1 MMILLDI
8 LEKGQE
14 KNASDIHL
22 VNNEKVIYRV
32 NGELIRDEE
41 IDKVSEEFLIN
52 SIREIFTEKQKE
64 IFEKNK
70 EIDISFE
77 DIKKRRYRINLY
89 NEKGYP
95 AFSIRILT
103 KKIQNFEE
111 LKLPEILKNMIEY
124 ENGLVLVTGPTGSGK
139 STTLA
144 AMIEEINQREAL
156 SIVTIE
162 DPVEYIFENKKSLIR
177 QREIGRDTLSFA
189 NALKSV
195 LRQDPDII
203 MVGELRDIESIE
215 AALTAAETGHLV
227 FGTLHTN
234 GAVET
239 INRLI
244 DVFSKEKQEQIK
256 TQLSSTLRGVV
267 SQQLLLDKE
276 NKVVP
281 AFEILFVNT
290 AVSNHIASGKT
301 NQISIAIETG
311 QKYGMISMKEYISNM
326 YKNRVIDKKE
336 YDRKRGY

>member
-1 MMILLDI
+1 MILLDI
-8 LEKGQE
+8 LEKGQ
-14 KNASDIHL
+14 KKRASDIHL

-32 NGELIRDEE
+32 NGELIRDDEF
-41 IDKVSEEFLIN
+41 DKVSEEFLIN
-52 SIREIFTEKQKE
+52 SIREILTEKQKE

-70 EIDISFE
+70 EIDIAFE

-95 AFSIRILT
+95 AYSIRILT
-103 KKIQNFEE
+103 KKIQSFEE
-111 LKLPEILKNMIEY
+111 LNLPKSLKNMIRY
-124 ENGLVLVTGPTGSGK
+124 KNGLVLITGPTGSGK
-139 STTLA
+139 STTLS
-144 AMIEEINQREAL
+144 AMIEEINQRESL

-203 MVGELRDIESIE
+203 MVGELRDKESIE

-234 GAVET
+234 SAAET

-256 TQLSSTLRGVV
+256 AQLSLVLRGIV

-276 NKVVP
+276 NKIIP

-290 AVSNHIASGKT
+290 AVSNQIASGKI
-301 NQISIAIETG
+301 NQIPTAIETG
-311 QKYGMISMKEYISNM
+311 QKYGMISMREYISNM
-326 YKNRVIDKKE
+326 HKDGVINKKE
-336 YDRKRGY
+336 YDEKRGN

>member
-1 MMILLDI
+1 M
-8 LEKGQE
+8 
-14 KNASDIHL
+14 
-22 VNNEKVIYRV
+22 
-32 NGELIRDEE
+32 
-41 IDKVSEEFLIN
+41 
-52 SIREIFTEKQKE
+52 
-64 IFEKNK
+64 
-70 EIDISFE
+70 
-77 DIKKRRYRINLY
+77 Y

-95 AFSIRILT
+95 AYSIRILT
-103 KKIQNFEE
+103 KKIQSFEE
-111 LKLPEILKNMIEY
+111 LNLPKSLKNMIRY
-124 ENGLVLVTGPTGSGK
+124 KNGLVLITGPTGSGK
-139 STTLA
+139 STTLS
-144 AMIEEINQREAL
+144 AMIEEINQRESL

-203 MVGELRDIESIE
+203 MVGELRDKESIE

-234 GAVET
+234 GAAET

-256 TQLSSTLRGVV
+256 AQLSLVLRGVV

-276 NKVVP
+276 NKIIP

-290 AVSNHIASGKT
+290 AISNQIASGKI
-301 NQISIAIETG
+301 NQIPTAIETG
-311 QKYGMISMKEYISNM
+311 QKYGMISMREYISNM
-326 YKNRVIDKKE
+326 HKDGVINKKE
-336 YDRKRGY
+336 YDEKRGN

>member
-1 MMILLDI
+1 MILLDI
-8 LEKGQE
+8 LEKGQ
-14 KNASDIHL
+14 KKRASDIHL

-32 NGELIRDEE
+32 NGELIRDDEF
-41 IDKVSEEFLIN
+41 DKVSEEFLIN
-52 SIREIFTEKQKE
+52 SIREILTEKQKE

-70 EIDISFE
+70 EIDIAFE

-95 AFSIRILT
+95 AYSIRILT
-103 KKIQNFEE
+103 KKIQSFEE
-111 LKLPEILKNMIEY
+111 LNLPKSLKNMIRY
-124 ENGLVLVTGPTGSGK
+124 KNGLVLITGPTGSGK
-139 STTLA
+139 STTLS
-144 AMIEEINQREAL
+144 AMIEEINKRESL

-203 MVGELRDIESIE
+203 MVGELRDKESIE

-227 FGTLHTN
+227 FSTLHTN
-234 GAVET
+234 GAAET

-256 TQLSSTLRGVV
+256 AQLSLVLRGIV

-276 NKVVP
+276 NKIIP

-290 AVSNHIASGKT
+290 AISNQIASGKI
-301 NQISIAIETG
+301 NQILTAIETG
-311 QKYGMISMKEYISNM
+311 QKYGMISMREYISNM
-326 YKNRVIDKKE
+326 HKDGVINKKE
-336 YDRKRGY
+336 YDEKRGN

>member
-1 MMILLDI
+1 MILLDI
-8 LEKGQE
+8 LEKGQ
-14 KNASDIHL
+14 KKRASDIHL

-32 NGELIRDEE
+32 NGELIRDDEF
-41 IDKVSEEFLIN
+41 DKVSEEFLIN
-52 SIREIFTEKQKE
+52 SIREILTEKQKE

-70 EIDISFE
+70 EIDIAFE

-95 AFSIRILT
+95 AYSIRILT
-103 KKIQNFEE
+103 KKIQSFEE
-111 LKLPEILKNMIEY
+111 LNLPKSLKNMIKY
-124 ENGLVLVTGPTGSGK
+124 KNGLVLITGPTGSGK
-139 STTLA
+139 STTLS
-144 AMIEEINQREAL
+144 AMIEEINQKESL

-203 MVGELRDIESIE
+203 MVGELRDKESIE

-227 FGTLHTN
+227 FSTLHTN
-234 GAVET
+234 GAAET

-256 TQLSSTLRGVV
+256 AQLSLVLRGVV

-276 NKVVP
+276 NKIIP

-290 AVSNHIASGKT
+290 AISNQIASGKI
-301 NQISIAIETG
+301 NQIPTAIETG
-311 QKYGMISMKEYISNM
+311 QKYGMISMREYISNM
-326 YKNRVIDKKE
+326 HKDGVINKKE
-336 YDRKRGY
+336 YDEKRGN

>member
-1 MMILLDI
+1 MILLDI
-8 LEKGQE
+8 LEKGQ
-14 KNASDIHL
+14 KKRASDIHL

-32 NGELIRDEE
+32 NGELIRDDEF
-41 IDKVSEEFLIN
+41 DKVSEEFLIN
-52 SIREIFTEKQKE
+52 SIREILTEKQKE

-70 EIDISFE
+70 EIDIAFE

-95 AFSIRILT
+95 AYSIRILT

-111 LKLPEILKNMIEY
+111 LNLPKSLKNMIRY
-124 ENGLVLVTGPTGSGK
+124 KNGLVLITGPTGSGK
-139 STTLA
+139 STTLS
-144 AMIEEINQREAL
+144 AMIEEINQRESL

-203 MVGELRDIESIE
+203 MVGELRDKESIE

-227 FGTLHTN
+227 FSTLHTN
-234 GAVET
+234 GAAET

-256 TQLSSTLRGVV
+256 AQLSLVLRGVV

-276 NKVVP
+276 NKIIP

-290 AVSNHIASGKT
+290 AISNQIASGKI
-301 NQISIAIETG
+301 NQIPTAIETG
-311 QKYGMISMKEYISNM
+311 QKYGMISMREYISNM
-326 YKNRVIDKKE
+326 HKDGVINKKE
-336 YDRKRGY
+336 YDEKRGN

>member
-1 MMILLDI
+1 MILLDI
-8 LEKGQE
+8 LEKGQ
-14 KNASDIHL
+14 KKRASDIHL
-22 VNNEKVIYRV
+22 VNNEKVIYRI
-32 NGELIRDEE
+32 NGELIRDDEF
-41 IDKVSEEFLIN
+41 DKVSEEFLIN
-52 SIREIFTEKQKE
+52 SIREILTEKQKE

-70 EIDISFE
+70 EIDIAFE

-95 AFSIRILT
+95 AYSIRILT

-111 LKLPEILKNMIEY
+111 LNLPKSLKNMIKY
-124 ENGLVLVTGPTGSGK
+124 KNGLVLITGPTGSGK
-139 STTLA
+139 STTLS
-144 AMIEEINQREAL
+144 AMIEEINQRESL

-203 MVGELRDIESIE
+203 MVGELRDKESIE

-234 GAVET
+234 GAAET

-256 TQLSSTLRGVV
+256 AQLSLVLRGVV

-276 NKVVP
+276 NKIIP

-290 AVSNHIASGKT
+290 AISNQIASGKI
-301 NQISIAIETG
+301 NQIPTAIETG
-311 QKYGMISMKEYISNM
+311 QKYGMISMREYISNM
-326 YKNRVIDKKE
+326 HKDGVINKKE
-336 YDRKRGY
+336 YDEKRGN

>member
-1 MMILLDI
+1 MILLDI
-8 LEKGQE
+8 LEKGQ
-14 KNASDIHL
+14 KKRASDIHL

-32 NGELIRDEE
+32 NGELIRDDEF
-41 IDKVSEEFLIN
+41 DKVSEEFLIN
-52 SIREIFTEKQKE
+52 SIREILTEKQKE

-70 EIDISFE
+70 EIDIAFE

-95 AFSIRILT
+95 AYSIRILT
-103 KKIQNFEE
+103 KKIQSFEE
-111 LKLPEILKNMIEY
+111 LNLPKSLKNMIIY
-124 ENGLVLVTGPTGSGK
+124 KNGLLLITGPTGSGK
-139 STTLA
+139 STTLS
-144 AMIEEINQREAL
+144 AMIEEINQRESL

-203 MVGELRDIESIE
+203 MVGELRDKESIE

-234 GAVET
+234 GAAET

-256 TQLSSTLRGVV
+256 AQLSLVLRGVV

-276 NKVVP
+276 NKIIP

-290 AVSNHIASGKT
+290 AISNQIASGKI
-301 NQISIAIETG
+301 NQIPTAIETG
-311 QKYGMISMKEYISNM
+311 QKYGMISMREYISNM
-326 YKNRVIDKKE
+326 HKDGVINKKE
-336 YDRKRGY
+336 YDEKRGN

>member
-1 MMILLDI
+1 MILLDI

-14 KNASDIHL
+14 KRASDIHL
-22 VNNEKVIYRV
+22 VNKEKVIYRI
-32 NGELIRDEE
+32 NGKLMRDEE
-41 IDKVSEEFLIN
+41 NDEVSEKFLMECIKE
-52 SIREIFTEKQKE
+52 ILTEKQREIFKE
-64 IFEKNK
+64 IK
-70 EIDISFE
+70 EIDTAFE

-89 NEKGYP
+89 NEKGMP
-95 AFSIRILT
+95 AFSIRVLT
-103 KKIQNFEE
+103 KKIQSFGE
-111 LKLPEILKNMIEY
+111 LNLPEILKDMIKY
-124 ENGLVLVTGPTGSGK
+124 ENGLVLVTGATGSGK

-144 AMIEEINQREAL
+144 AMIEEINQKEAL

-162 DPVEYIFENKKSLIR
+162 DPIEYIFENKKSFIR
-177 QREIGRDTLSFA
+177 QREIGTDTLSFA

-203 MVGELRDIESIE
+203 MVGELRDVESIE

-256 TQLSSTLRGVV
+256 IQLSSVLKGII

-276 NKVVP
+276 KEIIP
-281 AFEILFVNT
+281 AFEILFINT
-290 AVSNHIASGKT
+290 AVSNYIATGKV
-301 NQISIAIETG
+301 NQISTVIETG
-311 QKYGMISMKEYISNM
+311 QKYGMISMREYLSNM
-326 YKNRVIDKKE
+326 YKNGVIDKKS
-336 YDRKRGY
+336 

>member
-1 MMILLDI
+1 MILLDI
-8 LEKGQE
+8 LEKGQ
-14 KNASDIHL
+14 KKRASDIHL

-32 NGELIRDEE
+32 NGELIRDDEF
-41 IDKVSEEFLIN
+41 DKVSEEFLIN
-52 SIREIFTEKQKE
+52 SIREILTEKQKE
-64 IFEKNK
+64 ILEKNK
-70 EIDISFE
+70 EIDIAFE

-95 AFSIRILT
+95 AYSIRILT
-103 KKIQNFEE
+103 KKIQSFEE
-111 LKLPEILKNMIEY
+111 LNLPKSLKNMIRY
-124 ENGLVLVTGPTGSGK
+124 KNGLVLITGPTGSGK
-139 STTLA
+139 STTLS
-144 AMIEEINQREAL
+144 AMIEEINQRESL

-203 MVGELRDIESIE
+203 MVGELRDKESIE

-234 GAVET
+234 GAAET

-256 TQLSSTLRGVV
+256 AQLSLVLRGVV

-276 NKVVP
+276 NKIIP

-290 AVSNHIASGKT
+290 AISNQIASGKI
-301 NQISIAIETG
+301 NQIPTAIETG
-311 QKYGMISMKEYISNM
+311 QKYGMISMREYISNM
-326 YKNRVIDKKE
+326 HKDGVINKKE
-336 YDRKRGY
+336 YDEKRGN

>member
-1 MMILLDI
+1 MILLDI
-8 LEKGQE
+8 LEKGQ
-14 KNASDIHL
+14 KKRASDIHL

-32 NGELIRDEE
+32 NGELIRDDEF
-41 IDKVSEEFLIN
+41 DKVSEEFLIN
-52 SIREIFTEKQKE
+52 SIREILTEKQKE
-64 IFEKNK
+64 ILEKNK
-70 EIDISFE
+70 EIDIAFE

-95 AFSIRILT
+95 AYSIRILT

-111 LKLPEILKNMIEY
+111 LNLPKSLKNMIRY
-124 ENGLVLVTGPTGSGK
+124 KNGLVLITGPTGSGK
-139 STTLA
+139 STTLS
-144 AMIEEINQREAL
+144 AMIEEINQRESL

-203 MVGELRDIESIE
+203 MVGELRDKESIE

-227 FGTLHTN
+227 FSTLHTN
-234 GAVET
+234 GAAET

-256 TQLSSTLRGVV
+256 AQLSLVLRGIV

-276 NKVVP
+276 NKIIP

-290 AVSNHIASGKT
+290 AISNQIASGKI
-301 NQISIAIETG
+301 NQIPTAIETG
-311 QKYGMISMKEYISNM
+311 QKYGMISMREYISNM
-326 YKNRVIDKKE
+326 HKDGVINKKE
-336 YDRKRGY
+336 YDEKRGN

>member
-1 MMILLDI
+1 MILLDI
-8 LEKGQE
+8 LEKGQ
-14 KNASDIHL
+14 KKRASDIHL

-32 NGELIRDEE
+32 NGELIRDDEF
-41 IDKVSEEFLIN
+41 DKVSEEFLIN
-52 SIREIFTEKQKE
+52 SIREILTEKQKE

-70 EIDISFE
+70 EIDIAFE

-95 AFSIRILT
+95 AYSIRILT
-103 KKIQNFEE
+103 KKIQSFEE
-111 LKLPEILKNMIEY
+111 LNLPKSLKNMIRY
-124 ENGLVLVTGPTGSGK
+124 KNGLVLITGPTGSGK
-139 STTLA
+139 STTLS
-144 AMIEEINQREAL
+144 AMIEEINQRESL

-203 MVGELRDIESIE
+203 MVGELRDKESIE

-234 GAVET
+234 GAAET

-256 TQLSSTLRGVV
+256 AQLSLVLRGVV

-276 NKVVP
+276 NKIIP

-290 AVSNHIASGKT
+290 AISNQIASGKI
-301 NQISIAIETG
+301 NQIPTAIETG
-311 QKYGMISMKEYISNM
+311 QKYGMISMREYISNM
-326 YKNRVIDKKE
+326 HKDGVINKKE
-336 YDRKRGY
+336 YDEKRGN

>member
-8 LEKGQE
+8 LEKGQK

-41 IDKVSEEFLIN
+41 NDKISEESLIN
-52 SIREIFTEKQKE
+52 FIREIFTEKQKE

-89 NEKGYP
+89 SEKGIP

>member
-1 MMILLDI
+1 MILLDI
-8 LEKGQE
+8 LEKGQ
-14 KNASDIHL
+14 KKRASDIHL
-22 VNNEKVIYRV
+22 VNNEKVIYRI
-32 NGELIRDEE
+32 NGELIRDDEF
-41 IDKVSEEFLIN
+41 DKASEEFLIN
-52 SIREIFTEKQKE
+52 SIREILTEKQKE

-70 EIDISFE
+70 EIDIAFE

-95 AFSIRILT
+95 AYSIRILT
-103 KKIQNFEE
+103 KKIQSFEE
-111 LKLPEILKNMIEY
+111 LNLPKSLKNMIRY
-124 ENGLVLVTGPTGSGK
+124 KNGLVLITGPTGSGK
-139 STTLA
+139 STTLS
-144 AMIEEINQREAL
+144 AMIEEINQRESL

-203 MVGELRDIESIE
+203 MVGELRDKESIE

-234 GAVET
+234 GAAET

-256 TQLSSTLRGVV
+256 AQLSLVLRGVV

-276 NKVVP
+276 NKIIP

-290 AVSNHIASGKT
+290 AISNQIASGKI
-301 NQISIAIETG
+301 NQIPTAIETG
-311 QKYGMISMKEYISNM
+311 QKYGMISMREYISNM
-326 YKNRVIDKKE
+326 HKDGVINKKE
-336 YDRKRGY
+336 YDEKRGN

>member
-8 LEKGQE
+8 LEKGQK

-41 IDKVSEEFLIN
+41 NGKVSEESLIN
-52 SIREIFTEKQKE
+52 FIRELFTEKQKE

-89 NEKGYP
+89 NEKSFP

-162 DPVEYIFENKKSLIR
+162 DPVEYIFENKKSFIR

>member
-1 MMILLDI
+1 MILLDI
-8 LEKGQE
+8 LEKGQ
-14 KNASDIHL
+14 KKRASDIHL

-32 NGELIRDEE
+32 NGELIRDDEF
-41 IDKVSEEFLIN
+41 DKVSEEFLIN
-52 SIREIFTEKQKE
+52 SIREILTEKQKE

-70 EIDISFE
+70 EIDIAFE

-95 AFSIRILT
+95 AYSIRILT
-103 KKIQNFEE
+103 KKIQSFEE
-111 LKLPEILKNMIEY
+111 LNLPKSLKNMIRY
-124 ENGLVLVTGPTGSGK
+124 KNGLLLITGPTGSGK
-139 STTLA
+139 STTLS
-144 AMIEEINQREAL
+144 AMIEEINQRESL

-203 MVGELRDIESIE
+203 MVGELRDKESIE

-234 GAVET
+234 GAAET

-256 TQLSSTLRGVV
+256 AQLSLVLRGVV

-276 NKVVP
+276 NKIIP

-290 AVSNHIASGKT
+290 AISNQIASGKI
-301 NQISIAIETG
+301 NQIPTAIETG
-311 QKYGMISMKEYISNM
+311 QKYGMISMREYISNM
-326 YKNRVIDKKE
+326 HKDGVINKKE
-336 YDRKRGY
+336 YDEKRGN

>member
-1 MMILLDI
+1 MILLDI
-8 LEKGQE
+8 LEKGQ
-14 KNASDIHL
+14 KKRASDIHL

-32 NGELIRDEE
+32 NGELIRDDEF
-41 IDKVSEEFLIN
+41 DKVSEEFLIN
-52 SIREIFTEKQKE
+52 SIREILTEKQKE

-70 EIDISFE
+70 EIDIAFE

-89 NEKGYP
+89 NEKRYP
-95 AFSIRILT
+95 AYSIRILT
-103 KKIQNFEE
+103 KKIQSFEE
-111 LKLPEILKNMIEY
+111 LNLPKSLKNMIRY
-124 ENGLVLVTGPTGSGK
+124 KNGLVLITGPTGSGK
-139 STTLA
+139 STTLS
-144 AMIEEINQREAL
+144 AMIEEINQRESL

-203 MVGELRDIESIE
+203 MVGELRDKESIE

-234 GAVET
+234 GAAET

-256 TQLSSTLRGVV
+256 AQLSLVLRGIV

-276 NKVVP
+276 NKIIP

-290 AVSNHIASGKT
+290 AISNQIASGKI
-301 NQISIAIETG
+301 NQIPTAIETG
-311 QKYGMISMKEYISNM
+311 QKYGMISMREYISNM
-326 YKNRVIDKKE
+326 HKDGVINKKE
-336 YDRKRGY
+336 YDEKRGN

>member
-1 MMILLDI
+1 MILLDI
-8 LEKGQE
+8 LEKGQ
-14 KNASDIHL
+14 KKRASDIHL

-32 NGELIRDEE
+32 NGELIRDDEF
-41 IDKVSEEFLIN
+41 DKVSEEFLIN
-52 SIREIFTEKQKE
+52 SIREILTEKQKE

-70 EIDISFE
+70 EIDIAFE

-95 AFSIRILT
+95 AYSIRILT
-103 KKIQNFEE
+103 KKIQSFEE
-111 LKLPEILKNMIEY
+111 LNLPKSLKNMIRY
-124 ENGLVLVTGPTGSGK
+124 KNGLVLITGPTGSGK
-139 STTLA
+139 STTLS
-144 AMIEEINQREAL
+144 AMIEEINQRESL

-203 MVGELRDIESIE
+203 MVGELRDKESIE

-227 FGTLHTN
+227 FSTLHTN
-234 GAVET
+234 GAAET

-256 TQLSSTLRGVV
+256 AQLSLVLRGIV

-276 NKVVP
+276 NKIIP

-290 AVSNHIASGKT
+290 AISNQIASGKI
-301 NQISIAIETG
+301 NQIPTAIETG
-311 QKYGMISMKEYISNM
+311 QKYGMISMREYISNM
-326 YKNRVIDKKE
+326 HKDGVINKKE
-336 YDRKRGY
+336 YDEKRGN

>member
-1 MMILLDI
+1 MILLDI
-8 LEKGQE
+8 LEKGQ
-14 KNASDIHL
+14 KKRASDIHL

-32 NGELIRDEE
+32 NGELIRDDEF
-41 IDKVSEEFLIN
+41 DKVSEEFLIN
-52 SIREIFTEKQKE
+52 SIREILTEKQKE

-70 EIDISFE
+70 EIDIAFE

-95 AFSIRILT
+95 AYSIRILT
-103 KKIQNFEE
+103 KKIQSFEE
-111 LKLPEILKNMIEY
+111 LNLPKSLKNMIRY
-124 ENGLVLVTGPTGSGK
+124 KNGLVLITGPTGSGK
-139 STTLA
+139 STTLS
-144 AMIEEINQREAL
+144 AMIEEINQRESL

-203 MVGELRDIESIE
+203 MVGELRDKESIE

-227 FGTLHTN
+227 FSTLHTN
-234 GAVET
+234 GAAET

-256 TQLSSTLRGVV
+256 AQLSLVLRGVV

-276 NKVVP
+276 NKIIP

-290 AVSNHIASGKT
+290 AISNQIASGKI
-301 NQISIAIETG
+301 NQIPTAIETG
-311 QKYGMISMKEYISNM
+311 QKYGMISMREYISNM
-326 YKNRVIDKKE
+326 HKDGVINKKE
-336 YDRKRGY
+336 YDEKRGN

>member
-1 MMILLDI
+1 MILLDI
-8 LEKGQE
+8 LEKGQ
-14 KNASDIHL
+14 KKRASDIHL

-32 NGELIRDEE
+32 NGELIRDDEF
-41 IDKVSEEFLIN
+41 DKVSEEFLIN
-52 SIREIFTEKQKE
+52 SIREILTEKQKE
-64 IFEKNK
+64 ILEKNK
-70 EIDISFE
+70 EIDIAFE

-95 AFSIRILT
+95 AYSIRILT
-103 KKIQNFEE
+103 KKIQSFEE
-111 LKLPEILKNMIEY
+111 LNLPKSLKNMIRY
-124 ENGLVLVTGPTGSGK
+124 KNGLVLITGPTGSGK
-139 STTLA
+139 STTLS
-144 AMIEEINQREAL
+144 AMIEEINQRESL

-203 MVGELRDIESIE
+203 MVGELRDKESIE

-227 FGTLHTN
+227 FSTLHTN
-234 GAVET
+234 GAAET

-256 TQLSSTLRGVV
+256 AQLSLVLRGIV

-276 NKVVP
+276 NKIIP

-290 AVSNHIASGKT
+290 AISNQIASGKI
-301 NQISIAIETG
+301 NQIPTAIETG
-311 QKYGMISMKEYISNM
+311 QKYGMISMREYISNM
-326 YKNRVIDKKE
+326 HKDGVINKKE
-336 YDRKRGY
+336 YDEKRGN

>member
-1 MMILLDI
+1 M
-8 LEKGQE
+8 
-14 KNASDIHL
+14 
-22 VNNEKVIYRV
+22 NNEKVIYRV
-32 NGELIRDEE
+32 NGELIRDDEF
-41 IDKVSEEFLIN
+41 DKVSEEFLIN
-52 SIREIFTEKQKE
+52 SIREILTEKQKE

-70 EIDISFE
+70 EIDIAFE

-95 AFSIRILT
+95 AYSIRILT
-103 KKIQNFEE
+103 KKIQSFEE
-111 LKLPEILKNMIEY
+111 LNLPKSLKNMIRY
-124 ENGLVLVTGPTGSGK
+124 KNGLVLITGPTGSGK
-139 STTLA
+139 STTLS
-144 AMIEEINQREAL
+144 AMIEEINQRESL

-203 MVGELRDIESIE
+203 MVGELRDKESIE

-234 GAVET
+234 GAAET

-256 TQLSSTLRGVV
+256 AQLSLVLRGIV

-276 NKVVP
+276 NKIIP

-290 AVSNHIASGKT
+290 AISNQIASGKI
-301 NQISIAIETG
+301 NQIPTAIETG
-311 QKYGMISMKEYISNM
+311 QKYGMISMREYISNM
-326 YKNRVIDKKE
+326 HKDGVINKKE
-336 YDRKRGY
+336 YDEKRGN

>member
-1 MMILLDI
+1 M
-8 LEKGQE
+8 
-14 KNASDIHL
+14 
-22 VNNEKVIYRV
+22 
-32 NGELIRDEE
+32 
-41 IDKVSEEFLIN
+41 
-52 SIREIFTEKQKE
+52 
-64 IFEKNK
+64 
-70 EIDISFE
+70 
-77 DIKKRRYRINLY
+77 Y
-89 NEKGYP
+89 NEKSFP

>member
-1 MMILLDI
+1 M
-8 LEKGQE
+8 
-14 KNASDIHL
+14 
-22 VNNEKVIYRV
+22 NNEKVIYRV
-32 NGELIRDEE
+32 NGELIRDDEF
-41 IDKVSEEFLIN
+41 DKVSEEFLIN
-52 SIREIFTEKQKE
+52 SIREILTEKQKE

-70 EIDISFE
+70 EIDIAFE

-95 AFSIRILT
+95 AYSIRILT

-111 LKLPEILKNMIEY
+111 LNLPKSLKNMIKY
-124 ENGLVLVTGPTGSGK
+124 KNGLVLITGPTGSGK
-139 STTLA
+139 STTLS
-144 AMIEEINQREAL
+144 AMIEEINQKESL

-203 MVGELRDIESIE
+203 MVGELRDKESIE
-215 AALTAAETGHLV
+215 AALAAAETGHLV
-227 FGTLHTN
+227 FSTLHTN
-234 GAVET
+234 GAAET

-256 TQLSSTLRGVV
+256 AQLSLVLRGIV

-276 NKVVP
+276 NKIIP

-290 AVSNHIASGKT
+290 AISNQIASGKI
-301 NQISIAIETG
+301 NQIPTAIETG
-311 QKYGMISMKEYISNM
+311 QKYGMISMREYISNM
-326 YKNRVIDKKE
+326 YKDGVINKKNMMKKE
-336 YDRKRGY
+336 GTNE